1 MFYLELCEKHNLK
14 MHSGSSS
21 WSSAGQ
27 TSRWCPY
34 HILMSSVIYYWTD
47 PVVTWNLFF
56 NLLRLGEM
64 GDSSLWTVTTII
76 NFHFIFEKEREMFP
90 RIIRVAFRFF
100 TCLVILKF
108 TTPAIIIQ
116 CEVIIARYNAI
127 LNQSECAHL
136 YNHLRNC
143 TKAR

>member
-1 MFYLELCEKHNLK
+1 MI
-14 MHSGSSS
+14 GSSS
-21 WSSAGQ
+21 WFVAGQ
-27 TSRWCPY
+27 TSRWCSY
-34 HILMSSVIYYWTD
+34 HILMSSVLFYWTD
-47 PVVTWNLFF
+47 PWQHGLNLFV
-56 NLLRLGEM
+56 NLLQLGEM

-100 TCLVILKF
+100 ICLVILKF

>member
-1 MFYLELCEKHNLK
+1 MFHLELCEKHNLK

-64 GDSSLWTVTTII
+64 GDSSLWTMTTII

-90 RIIRVAFRFF
+90 RIIRVYSFQ
-100 TCLVILKF
+100 ILYLLGYIEIYH
-108 TTPAIIIQ
+108 P
-116 CEVIIARYNAI
+116 
-127 LNQSECAHL
+127 S
-136 YNHLRNC
+136 YNHLVWGDYSKIQCNPQPIRVC
-143 TKAR
+143 TSLQSPKKLY